1 MKNNNLVVIERDVF
15 CPYCNQNS
23 AVLIS
28 ETIKKKKTIGC
39 AAIGCKDALLLY
51 VTGCCW
57 AIVCG
62 FPLLDVR
69 EDNQTSMYG
78 FCPCC
83 GNTYPVIKPEA
94 ETVIDKMQNTQKRIS
109 KVASQ
114 AKGLLNKSNTNHDQI
129 DYDSDDQS

>member
-1 MKNNNLVVIERDVF
+1 MKNNNTVIIERDVF

-28 ETIKKKKTIGC
+28 ETIKTKKTIGC
-39 AAIGCKDALLLY
+39 AAIGCKDAFLLY
-51 VTGCCW
+51 ITGCCW

-62 FPLLDVR
+62 FPLLDVK
-69 EDNQTSMYG
+69 EDNTTNMYG

-94 ETVIDKMQNTQKRIS
+94 DTVIDKMQNTQKRIS

-114 AKGLLNKSNTNHDQI
+114 AKGLLNRNKSNDEQI
-129 DYDSDDQS
+129 EYGDEN

>member
-28 ETIKKKKTIGC
+28 ETVKKKKTIGC

-51 VTGCCW
+51 ATGCLW

-62 FPLLDVR
+62 FPLLDVK

-94 ETVIDKMQNTQKRIS
+94 DTVIDKMKNTQKRIS
-109 KVASQ
+109 KVAGQ
-114 AKGLLNKSNTNHDQI
+114 AKGLLYKNNSDPEQFGNNI
-129 DYDSDDQS
+129 DDQP

>member
-1 MKNNNLVVIERDVF
+1 
-15 CPYCNQNS
+15 
-23 AVLIS
+23 
-28 ETIKKKKTIGC
+28 
-39 AAIGCKDALLLY
+39 
-51 VTGCCW
+51 
-57 AIVCG
+57 
-62 FPLLDVR
+62 
-69 EDNQTSMYG
+69 MYG

-94 ETVIDKMQNTQKRIS
+94 ETVIDKMQNTQKHIS